1 VAYVMLDLTR
11 RDKDVRKFIQN
22 LERWLIGTA
31 AAFGIEAGPRE
42 GRVGVWV
49 DRGRGRE
56 DKIAAIGVRLRRW
69 VSFHGIAFNVAP
81 DLTHFGGITPC
92 GISNPLYGVTSLDD
106 LGLNTTMEDF
116 DTALHLSFV
125 EIFGDAKRVEAPDL
139 SAYQTPA

>member
-1 VAYVMLDLTR
+1 
-11 RDKDVRKFIQN
+11 
-22 LERWLIGTA
+22 
-31 AAFGIEAGPRE
+31 
-42 GRVGVWV
+42 
-49 DRGRGRE
+49 
-56 DKIAAIGVRLRRW
+56 

-106 LGLNTTMEDF
+106 LGLKTTMEDF

-139 SAYQTPA
+139 SAYQTAA